1 MTTRQ
6 ELPPSSSPGAEVVA
20 ILNQRRAVMHPWCER
35 QHCAVISGGCRSATT
50 FSTSSPPHIITGLV
64 PVIPIR

>member
-35 QHCAVISGGCRSATT
+35 QHRAVI
-50 FSTSSPPHIITGLV
+50 TSSDVITGLV
-64 PVIPIR
+64 PVIPMLWSAAPQHRDGGRP